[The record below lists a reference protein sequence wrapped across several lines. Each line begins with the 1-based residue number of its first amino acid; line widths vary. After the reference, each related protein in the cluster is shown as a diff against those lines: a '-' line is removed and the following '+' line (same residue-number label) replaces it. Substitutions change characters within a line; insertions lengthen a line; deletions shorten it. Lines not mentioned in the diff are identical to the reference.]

1 MIEEPLGR
9 RKEMIHGF
17 WVYLDESL
25 RYTALPYLRDD
36 LQREEALTLF
46 DAARLRGEAYFEDD
60 QDRDSA
66 LIYKPNDGTY
76 DLIQRT
82 RE

>member
-1 MIEEPLGR
+1 MITEPLGR
-9 RKEMIHGF
+9 RKEMVHGF

-25 RYTALPYLRDD
+25 RYTGLVYLRDD

-46 DAARLRGEAYFEDD
+46 DAAKLKGEAYFEDD
-60 QDRDSA
+60 QDRDFA
-66 LIYKPNDGTY
+66 LIYNRNDGTY
-76 DLIQRT
+76 ELIQRT